1 MGQATHLF
9 AFSLNPTHTTNKQR
23 QHTSS
28 PSPQEKLNTTLLCDI
43 LNTFKYLNI
52 WCERTYLQLCII
64 WCFALSLFLS
74 LRQTSLLV
82 SSSNCCFDLLLKNQY
97 LSNSTKI
104 STNTETAQCVY
115 LDLPNSSGRSLFKCL
130 SFAKPALLRSCLG
143 VFYVQFFSFLQWASP
158 KKLKYGKL
166 RLGETVLM
174 QTVLDTPDLTYI
186 NLSVLLEE
194 GPVKQKTP
202 CIYKHYR

>member
-74 LRQTSLLV
+74 LQQTSLLV

-104 STNTETAQCVY
+104 STNTETAMLSFHNAFTWTFQTPLEDLSLNVY
-115 LDLPNSSGRSLFKCL
+115 LLPNLLCFGHVQGCSMYSFFLF
-130 SFAKPALLRSCLG
+130 FNGP
-143 VFYVQFFSFLQWASP
+143 P
-158 KKLKYGKL
+158 LK
-166 RLGETVLM
+166 
-174 QTVLDTPDLTYI
+174 
-186 NLSVLLEE
+186 S
-194 GPVKQKTP
+194 
-202 CIYKHYR
+202 